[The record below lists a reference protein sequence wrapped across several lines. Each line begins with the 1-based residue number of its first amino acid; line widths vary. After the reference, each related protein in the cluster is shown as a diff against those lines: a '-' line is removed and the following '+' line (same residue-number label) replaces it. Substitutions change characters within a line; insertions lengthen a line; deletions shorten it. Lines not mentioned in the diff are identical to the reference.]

1 MYRKKNAAEKAQDA
15 ANMAQAAIK
24 EHQAVREII
33 AEASEWGPSGF
44 ARVSLMC
51 FANMEDASSS
61 YCTAVDQA
69 EETHVADI
77 PGIAGKWDHTTHI
90 GTYTD

>member
-1 MYRKKNAAEKAQDA
+1 MYRKKNAAEKAQDT
-15 ANMAQAAIK
+15 ANMAQAATN

-44 ARVSLMC
+44 SRVSIMS
-51 FANMEDASSS
+51 FATMEDASSE
-61 YCTAVDQA
+61 YCTACNQA

-77 PGIAGKWDHTTHI
+77 PGIAGKWEHTTHI
-90 GTYTD
+90 GIYTD

>member
-1 MYRKKNAAEKAQDA
+1 MYRKKNAAEKAQDT
-15 ANMAQAAIK
+15 ANMAQAAAK

-44 ARVSLMC
+44 SRVGIMA

-61 YCTAVDQA
+61 YCTAANQA
-69 EETHVADI
+69 EETHVADM
-77 PGIAGKWDHTTHI
+77 PGIAGKWEHTTHI
-90 GTYTD
+90 GVYTD

>member
-1 MYRKKNAAEKAQDA
+1 MYRKKNAAEKAQDT

-44 ARVSLMC
+44 SRVSIMY
-51 FANMEDASSS
+51 FANMEDASGD
-61 YCTAVDQA
+61 YCEASNRSA
-69 EETHVADI
+69 ETHVGDV
-77 PGIAGKWDHTTHI
+77 PGMNGKWDHTTHI
-90 GTYTD
+90 DAYTD